1 MNSYTYFFTLILI
14 FFYIKVSFSNQPVKF
29 DNAAYQLSV
38 PKILDL
44 EDKKL
49 YLKIRS
55 LQIEG
60 NWSEVDKKVK
70 LLKDKILLGHI
81 DYDKLMHPNKYKS
94 SYDELSEWLI
104 KYNDFPIVMQRR
116 VYSLMMKR
124 SSDPKK
130 INNEKNNVVES
141 TSEAPSLDQNIE
153 VSKISRN
160 EAIENEDRV
169 QFENST
175 VIGSISLVGA
185 SIDDLT
191 FKKYTNTL
199 NGDDNVVLLNP
210 KKVEDGYYIETGWAT
225 ANKNINLPNSKTIW
239 TIEGN
244 NKLTPNSPIK
254 LSWTNDQNIKFIKDI
269 SIDDQYLFKVN
280 QTIINNSEKT
290 YNFYPYGQ
298 IIRNIAPEII
308 DFFILH
314 EGLIGV
320 FDDQLVEE
328 DYDDIEEKKF
338 SINADKGW
346 LGITDKYWITSLIP
360 QENRKFR
367 TDFDYKNKFR
377 ANFIE
382 TSATEIGANE
392 TKSNEIKIII
402 AAKEVDIIDGYAENL
417 NISKYDLAIDW
428 GWFYFLV
435 KPLFF
440 VIDYF
445 FELTGNFGIAIIL
458 ITICIRIV
466 FFPLA
471 NYSFKSM
478 AKMKVLQ
485 PEMTRL
491 KELHK
496 EDKMKLQQEMMALY
510 KKEKVNPV
518 SGCLPIFIQIPFFF
532 AIYKVLFVTLEM
544 RHQPFYGWIKDLS
557 ERDPTSIFNL
567 FGLIPWDPPSFL
579 LIGVWPC
586 LMGLSMY
593 LQQKLNPTPP
603 DPIQAKIFAFFPLF
617 LTVILAPFPSGL
629 VIYWTINNILTMAQ
643 QYVIIKRTTVKT
655 AQ

>member
-1 MNSYTYFFTLILI
+1 MDYKNVVAAISLSAAVIIIYGLFFA
-14 FFYIKVSFSNQPVKF
+14 P
-29 DNAAYQLSV
+29 
-38 PKILDL
+38 P
-44 EDKKL
+44 
-49 YLKIRS
+49 
-55 LQIEG
+55 
-60 NWSEVDKKVK
+60 
-70 LLKDKILLGHI
+70 
-81 DYDKLMHPNKYKS
+81 P
-94 SYDELSEWLI
+94 
-104 KYNDFPIVMQRR
+104 P
-116 VYSLMMKR
+116 
-124 SSDPKK
+124 DPKK
-130 INNEKNNVVES
+130 INNEKNNIVES
-141 TSEAPSLDQNIE
+141 TSEAPSLDQNVE

-320 FDDQLVEE
+320 FNDQLVEE

-346 LGITDKYWITSLIP
+346 LGITDKYWITSLVP
-360 QENRKFR
+360 QEDRKFR

-445 FELTGNFGIAIIL
+445 FKLTGNFGIAIIL

>member
-1 MNSYTYFFTLILI
+1 MDSKNVIAAISLSAAVIIIYGLFFT
-14 FFYIKVSFSNQPVKF
+14 P
-29 DNAAYQLSV
+29 
-38 PKILDL
+38 P
-44 EDKKL
+44 
-49 YLKIRS
+49 
-55 LQIEG
+55 
-60 NWSEVDKKVK
+60 
-70 LLKDKILLGHI
+70 
-81 DYDKLMHPNKYKS
+81 P
-94 SYDELSEWLI
+94 
-104 KYNDFPIVMQRR
+104 P
-116 VYSLMMKR
+116 
-124 SSDPKK
+124 DPKK

-141 TSEAPSLDQNIE
+141 TSEAPSLDQNVE

-199 NGDDNVVLLNP
+199 NGDDNVILLNP

-244 NKLTPNSPIK
+244 KKLTPNSPIK
-254 LSWTNDQNIKFIKDI
+254 LSWTNDQNIKFLKDI

-298 IIRNIAPEII
+298 IIRNLAPEII

-440 VIDYF
+440 LIDYF
-445 FELTGNFGIAIIL
+445 FKLTGNFGIAIIL